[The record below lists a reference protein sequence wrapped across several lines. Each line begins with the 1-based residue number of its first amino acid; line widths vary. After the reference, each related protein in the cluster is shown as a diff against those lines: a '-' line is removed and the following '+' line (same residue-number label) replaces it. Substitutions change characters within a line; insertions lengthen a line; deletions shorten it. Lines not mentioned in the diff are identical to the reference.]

1 MSNKRLSKEDGIR
14 LFAQGNLLKIGQ
26 HALDARNRM
35 ADPHTVTYII
45 DRNINYTNICIS
57 GCSFCAFWRSQKDE
71 SNYLLDKR
79 TIFNKI
85 KEAIKLG
92 ATQILMQGG
101 LHPTLKLNYYTELLK
116 SIKAKFNIHIH
127 SFSPPEIIHIAKV
140 SKLHSREVLQ
150 ALMES
155 GLDSLPG
162 GGAEILVDRV
172 RKRLSPNKCTSDEWL
187 NVMRESHKLGL
198 RTTATMM
205 FGHIETPKDR
215 IEHLIKIRK
224 LQDETGG
231 FTAFIPWT
239 YQPQNTR
246 PVRNKFLNR
255 SRLGGTGSGGSDYF
269 KTLAISRLMLDN
281 IPNIQASW
289 VTQGPKIGQ
298 LALFFGAN
306 DLGSIMI
313 EENVV
318 RSAGTSYTMTKE
330 EIVRLIKDAGFKPK
344 QRRTSEY

>member
-1 MSNKRLSKEDGIR
+1 MRNK
-14 LFAQGNLLKIGQ
+14 
-26 HALDARNRM
+26 M
-35 ADPHTVTYII
+35 ADPCTVTFII
-45 DRNINYTNICIS
+45 DRNINYTNICVS
-57 GCSFCAFWRSQKDE
+57 GCSFCAFWRTQDNKH
-71 SNYLLDKR
+71 NYLLDKR
-79 TIFNKI
+79 TIFKKI
-85 KEAIKLG
+85 EETIKLG
-92 ATQILMQGG
+92 GTQILMQGG
-101 LHPTLKLNYYTELLK
+101 LHPALKLNYYTELLK
-116 SIKAKFNIHIH
+116 SIKSKFKIHIH
-127 SFSPPEIIHIAKV
+127 SFSPPEIIHIAGV
-140 SKLHSREVLQ
+140 SKLSPREVLQ
-150 ALMES
+150 ALKES

-172 RKRLSPNKCTSDEWL
+172 RNRLSPNKCTSDEWL

-231 FTAFIPWT
+231 FTSFIPWT
-239 YQPQNTR
+239 YQPQNT
-246 PVRNKFLNR
+246 L
-255 SRLGGTGSGGSDYF
+255 LGGIASGGHDYL

-289 VTQGPKIGQ
+289 VTQGHKIGQ

-330 EIVRLIKDAGFKPK
+330 EIVRLIKDSGFKPK
-344 QRRTSEY
+344 QRETSIYE

>member
-1 MSNKRLSKEDGIR
+1 MYIKRLSKEEGIR
-14 LFAQGNLLKIGQ
+14 LLNQDNILEIGRQ
-26 HALDARNRM
+26 AHDMRNRIN
-35 ADPHTVTYII
+35 DPHTVTYLI

-57 GCSFCAFWRSQKDE
+57 GCSFCAFWRSHKGKD
-71 SNYLLDKR
+71 NYLLDKR
-79 TIFNKI
+79 TIFKKI
-85 KEAIKLG
+85 EETIKLG
-92 ATQILMQGG
+92 GTQILMQGG
-101 LHPTLKLNYYTELLK
+101 LHPVLKLDYYTGLLK
-116 SIKAKFNIHIH
+116 SIKSRFKIHIH
-127 SFSPPEIIHIAKV
+127 SFSPPEIIHIARV
-140 SKLHSREVLQ
+140 SKLSPREVLH
-150 ALMES
+150 ALKGA

-172 RKRLSPNKCTSDEWL
+172 RKRLSPNKCTSDEWI

-198 RTTATMM
+198 KTTATMM
-205 FGHIETPKDR
+205 FGHIETLRDR
-215 IEHLIKIRK
+215 VEHLLKIRN

-246 PVRNKFLNR
+246 
-255 SRLGGTGSGGSDYF
+255 LGGTGSGGHDYL

-289 VTQGPKIGQ
+289 VTQGPKLGQ
-298 LALFFGAN
+298 IALSFGAN

-318 RSAGTSYTMTKE
+318 RSAGTSYTMSKE
-330 EIVRLIKDAGFKPK
+330 EIIHLIKDAGFKPK
-344 QRRTSEY
+344 QRLTSIY

>member
-1 MSNKRLSKEDGIR
+1 MKRLSKEDGIK
-14 LFAQGNLLKIGQ
+14 LFLKDNLLGIGQ
-26 HALDARNRM
+26 QAHEVRNRM
-35 ADPHTVTYII
+35 SDPHTVTFII
-45 DRNINYTNICIS
+45 DRNINYTNICAS
-57 GCSFCAFWRSQKDE
+57 GCSFCAFWRTRDNKD
-71 SNYLLDKR
+71 NYLLDKR
-79 TIFNKI
+79 TIFKKI
-85 KEAIKLG
+85 EETIKLG
-92 ATQILMQGG
+92 GTQILMQGG
-101 LHPTLKLNYYTELLK
+101 LHPALKLNYYTELLK

-127 SFSPPEIIHIAKV
+127 SFSPPEIIHIAGV
-140 SKLHSREVLQ
+140 SKLSPREVLQ
-150 ALMES
+150 ALKEA

-172 RKRLSPNKCTSDEWL
+172 RNRLSPNKCTSDEWL

-215 IEHLIKIRK
+215 VEHLIKIRK

-239 YQPQNTR
+239 YQPQNT
-246 PVRNKFLNR
+246 L
-255 SRLGGTGSGGSDYF
+255 LGGIASGGHDYL

-281 IPNIQASW
+281 IPNIQSSW

-318 RSAGTSYTMTKE
+318 RSAGISYTMTKE
-330 EIVRLIKDAGFKPK
+330 EIIRLIKDASFKPK
-344 QRRTSEY
+344 QRETSIYE

>member
-1 MSNKRLSKEDGIR
+1 MRNK
-14 LFAQGNLLKIGQ
+14 
-26 HALDARNRM
+26 M
-35 ADPHTVTYII
+35 ADPCTVTFII
-45 DRNINYTNICIS
+45 DRNINYTNICVS
-57 GCSFCAFWRSQKDE
+57 GCSFCAFWRTQDNKH
-71 SNYLLDKR
+71 NYLLDKR
-79 TIFNKI
+79 TIFKKI
-85 KEAIKLG
+85 EETIKLG
-92 ATQILMQGG
+92 GTQILMQGG
-101 LHPTLKLNYYTELLK
+101 LHPALKLNYYTELLK
-116 SIKAKFNIHIH
+116 SIKAKFKIHIH
-127 SFSPPEIIHIAKV
+127 SFSPPEIIHIAGV
-140 SKLHSREVLQ
+140 SKLSPREVLQ
-150 ALMES
+150 ALKES

-172 RKRLSPNKCTSDEWL
+172 RNRLSPNKCTSDEWL

-239 YQPQNTR
+239 YQPQNT
-246 PVRNKFLNR
+246 L
-255 SRLGGTGSGGSDYF
+255 LGGIASGGHDYL

-289 VTQGPKIGQ
+289 VTQGHKIGQ

-318 RSAGTSYTMTKE
+318 RSAGISYTMTKE
-330 EIVRLIKDAGFKPK
+330 EIIRLIKDAGFKPK
-344 QRRTSEY
+344 QRETSIYE

>member
-1 MSNKRLSKEDGIR
+1 MSNKRLSKKEYLR
-14 LFAQGNLLKIGQ
+14 LFTRSNLLEIGHQ
-26 HALDARNRM
+26 AHEMRNKM
-35 ADPHTVTYII
+35 ADPRTVTFII
-45 DRNINYTNICIS
+45 DRNINYTNICVS
-57 GCSFCAFWRSQKDE
+57 GCSFCAFWRTQDNKD
-71 SNYLLDKR
+71 NYLLDKR
-79 TIFNKI
+79 TIFKKI
-85 KEAIKLG
+85 EETIKLG
-92 ATQILMQGG
+92 GTQILMQGG
-101 LHPTLKLNYYTELLK
+101 LHPVLKLNYYTELLK
-116 SIKAKFNIHIH
+116 SIKAKFKIHIH
-127 SFSPPEIIHIAKV
+127 SFSPPEIIHIARV
-140 SKLHSREVLQ
+140 SKLSPREVLQ
-150 ALMES
+150 ALKEA

-172 RKRLSPNKCTSDEWL
+172 RNRLSPNKCTSDEWL
-187 NVMRESHKLGL
+187 NVMRESHELGL

-239 YQPQNTR
+239 YQPQNT
-246 PVRNKFLNR
+246 L
-255 SRLGGTGSGGSDYF
+255 LGGITSGGHDYL

-298 LALFFGAN
+298 IALFFGAN
-306 DLGSIMI
+306 DLGSTMI

-318 RSAGTSYTMTKE
+318 RSAGTSYTMTRE
-330 EIVRLIKDAGFKPK
+330 EIVRLIKDSGFKPK
-344 QRRTSEY
+344 QRETSIYE

>member
-1 MSNKRLSKEDGIR
+1 MSNKRLSKKEYLR
-14 LFAQGNLLKIGQ
+14 LFTRSNLLEIGHQ
-26 HALDARNRM
+26 AHEMRNKM
-35 ADPHTVTYII
+35 ADPRTVTFII
-45 DRNINYTNICIS
+45 DRNINYTNICVS
-57 GCSFCAFWRSQKDE
+57 GCSFCAFWRTQDNKD
-71 SNYLLDKR
+71 NYLLDKR
-79 TIFNKI
+79 TIFKKI
-85 KEAIKLG
+85 EETIKLG
-92 ATQILMQGG
+92 GTQILMQGG
-101 LHPTLKLNYYTELLK
+101 LHPVLKLNYYTELLK
-116 SIKAKFNIHIH
+116 SIKAKFKIHIH
-127 SFSPPEIIHIAKV
+127 SFSPPEIIHIARV
-140 SKLHSREVLQ
+140 SKLSPREVLQ
-150 ALMES
+150 ALKEA

-172 RKRLSPNKCTSDEWL
+172 RNRLSPNKCTSDEWL
-187 NVMRESHKLGL
+187 NVMRESHELGL

-239 YQPQNTR
+239 YQPQNT
-246 PVRNKFLNR
+246 L
-255 SRLGGTGSGGSDYF
+255 LGGITSGGHDYL

-306 DLGSIMI
+306 DLGSTMI

-318 RSAGTSYTMTKE
+318 RSAGTSYTMTRE
-330 EIVRLIKDAGFKPK
+330 EIVRLIKDSGFKPK
-344 QRRTSEY
+344 QRETSIYE